1 MDDSELAALYHGA
14 LALLHPSLCEGFGLP
29 LVEAMASGCPVVTS
43 DLSAMPEVTGG
54 AALLVDPGDTGAIAA
69 ALHRVVE
76 DQKLAAD
83 LKDRGLKRAQ
93 DLRWEDFA
101 KANLALYREVLAE
114 A

>member
-1 MDDSELAALYHGA
+1 MTAKRDGTAHVPALHGDDIFA
-14 LALLHPSLCEGFGLP
+14 SL
-29 LVEAMASGCPVVTS
+29 PV
-43 DLSAMPEVTGG
+43 

-76 DQKLAAD
+76 DQEFAAD

-101 KANLALYREVLAE
+101 KANLALYRRVLASP
-114 A
+114 